1 MEILKPFIILMLSVL
16 ILLGCGQQTLKDEGL
31 ETKEISDAATTT
43 STTESDV
50 EAPTVSS
57 VSPENGASNVS
68 TTTSITITFN
78 ESISSS
84 GHSIMTSGTSCGS
97 GLSFDIST
105 TNSFSSSSCLAWEG
119 SPTFSDSYKTLTIKP
134 KNALSNSTTYYVR
147 VRSDGSSKIQDNS
160 GNTMTETKTWSFTT
174 EGAEGPPTINFVTP
188 GDGATNV
195 STNTEV
201 SFTFDRSISS
211 MGTTETSERD
221 CAVGNY
227 QLSTSNVFSVG
238 TCYPWSSGPTLS
250 NNAKTLSLTPKNLLI
265 PSTTYYVRVT
275 NSGKDY
281 KIKDYSGN
289 AMTQEK
295 TWSFTTEGVDEAP
308 TVSSVSPENGASNVS
323 TSTSITIT
331 FNESI
336 SSSGYSILI
345 DGTSCGS
352 GLSFDISTSS
362 SFSSSSCSAWEGIP
376 TFSDNNKTLTIKPK
390 NTLSSNTTYH
400 VRVRS
405 DGSSEIKDSS
415 GDPMTETKTWSF
427 TTE

>member
-1 MEILKPFIILMLSVL
+1 MEILKTYYLLVL
-16 ILLGCGQQTLKDEGL
+16 ITFFLLGCGLQTMKDEGM
-31 ETKEISDAATTT
+31 ETKEISDAATT
-43 STTESDV
+43 STTIESEDG
-50 EAPTVSS
+50 APTVSS
-57 VSPENGASNVS
+57 VYPVDLANNVHTS
-68 TTTSITITFN
+68 TSISITFN
-78 ESISSS
+78 ESILDT
-84 GHSIMTSGTSCGS
+84 GSIMTDGTSCTIGNYQ
-97 GLSFDIST
+97 IST
-105 TNSFSSSSCLAWEG
+105 SISFSSNSCLAWNA
-119 SPTFSDSYKTLTIKP
+119 SPKRSDNDKTLTIQP
-134 KNALSNSTTYYVR
+134 ASSLSSSTTYYLR
-147 VRSDGSSKIQDNS
+147 VGNNQGSYDIKDYSNTQMS
-160 GNTMTETKTWSFTT
+160 GEYTWSFTT
-174 EGAEGPPTINFVTP
+174 EGAEGGPTINFVTP

-295 TWSFTTEGVDEAP
+295 TWSFTTEGADGAP

>member
-78 ESISSS
+78 ESIYTS
-84 GHSIMTSGTSCGS
+84 GTIMTSGSSCGS

-105 TNSFSSSSCLAWEG
+105 SSDFSSSCLAWEG

-174 EGAEGPPTINFVTP
+174 EGAEGAPTINFVTP

-295 TWSFTTEGVDEAP
+295 TWSFTTEGADGAP

-323 TSTSITIT
+323 TTTSITIT

-336 SSSGYSILI
+336 YTSGTIMTS
-345 DGTSCGS
+345 GSSCGS

-362 SFSSSSCSAWEGIP
+362 DFSSSCLAWEGSP
-376 TFSDNNKTLTIKPK
+376 TFSDSYKTLTIKPK
-390 NTLSSNTTYH
+390 NALSNSTTYY